1 MESEARS
8 APLQFR
14 AEMLANVRKYRRE
27 VNSLQTGL
35 NKARME
41 RGGGGGSS
49 TGGGGGD
56 YADYGSGGLSGLPGV
71 RDQYRQQVVA
81 GSQILAR
88 TGESINRAQQ
98 VAVETDQV
106 GELEMR
112 ERRKVRIINVFT
124 PQVTRLLETSGLRGR
139 RLRGPGHD

>member
-27 VNSLQTGL
+27 VNSLQTQL
-35 NKARME
+35 NRARTE
-41 RGGGGGSS
+41 RVGGGGG
-49 TGGGGGD
+49 GGGVG
-56 YADYGSGGLSGLPGV
+56 DYGSGGLSEMPGV
-71 RDQYRQQVVA
+71 TDQYRQQVVA

-106 GELEMR
+106 GEFRKR
-112 ERRKVRIINVFT
+112 EVGIVK
-124 PQVTRLLETSGLRGR
+124 GK
-139 RLRGPGHD
+139 

>member
-27 VNSLQTGL
+27 VNSLQIQL
-35 NKARME
+35 NRARTE
-41 RGGGGGSS
+41 RVGGGGG
-49 TGGGGGD
+49 GGVG
-56 YADYGSGGLSGLPGV
+56 DYGSGGLSEMPGV
-71 RDQYRQQVVA
+71 TDQYRQQVVA

-106 GELEMR
+106 GEFWKTEVGIV
-112 ERRKVRIINVFT
+112 K
-124 PQVTRLLETSGLRGR
+124 GK
-139 RLRGPGHD
+139 

>member
-1 MESEARS
+1 MESEART

-27 VNSLQTGL
+27 VNSLQTQL
-35 NKARME
+35 NRARTE
-41 RGGGGGSS
+41 RVGGGGGV
-49 TGGGGGD
+49 G
-56 YADYGSGGLSGLPGV
+56 DYGSGGLSEMPGV
-71 RDQYRQQVVA
+71 TDQYRQQVVA

-106 GELEMR
+106 GEFGKTEVGIV
-112 ERRKVRIINVFT
+112 K
-124 PQVTRLLETSGLRGR
+124 GK
-139 RLRGPGHD
+139 

>member
-27 VNSLQTGL
+27 GNSLQTQL
-35 NKARME
+35 NRTRTE
-41 RGGGGGSS
+41 RVGGGGG
-49 TGGGGGD
+49 GGVG
-56 YADYGSGGLSGLPGV
+56 DYGSGGLSEMPGV
-71 RDQYRQQVVA
+71 TDQYRQQVVA

-106 GELEMR
+106 GEFGKR
-112 ERRKVRIINVFT
+112 E
-124 PQVTRLLETSGLRGR
+124 L
-139 RLRGPGHD
+139 

>member
-1 MESEARS
+1 MCTGKLEDAGKSLDEMESEART

-27 VNSLQTGL
+27 VNSLQSQF

-41 RGGGGGSS
+41 RAGGAGAGGA
-49 TGGGGGD
+49 GGGGGD
-56 YADYGSGGLSGLPGV
+56 YGSGGMSEMPSV
-71 RDQYRQQVVA
+71 TDQYRQQVVA

-106 GELEMR
+106 GESDRR
-112 ERRKVRIINVFT
+112 E
-124 PQVTRLLETSGLRGR
+124 GGGR
-139 RLRGPGHD
+139 EEV

>member
-1 MESEARS
+1 MESEART

-27 VNSLQTGL
+27 VNSLQTQL
-35 NKARME
+35 NRARTE
-41 RGGGGGSS
+41 RVGGGGG
-49 TGGGGGD
+49 GGVG
-56 YADYGSGGLSGLPGV
+56 DYGSGGLSEMPGV
-71 RDQYRQQVVA
+71 TDQYRQQVVA

-106 GELEMR
+106 GEFGKTEVGIV
-112 ERRKVRIINVFT
+112 K
-124 PQVTRLLETSGLRGR
+124 GK
-139 RLRGPGHD
+139 

>member
-27 VNSLQTGL
+27 VNSLQTQL
-35 NKARME
+35 NRARTE
-41 RGGGGGSS
+41 RVGGGGG
-49 TGGGGGD
+49 GGVG
-56 YADYGSGGLSGLPGV
+56 DYGSGGLSEMPGV
-71 RDQYRQQVVA
+71 TDQYRQQVVA

-106 GELEMR
+106 GEFRKR
-112 ERRKVRIINVFT
+112 EVGIVK
-124 PQVTRLLETSGLRGR
+124 GK
-139 RLRGPGHD
+139 